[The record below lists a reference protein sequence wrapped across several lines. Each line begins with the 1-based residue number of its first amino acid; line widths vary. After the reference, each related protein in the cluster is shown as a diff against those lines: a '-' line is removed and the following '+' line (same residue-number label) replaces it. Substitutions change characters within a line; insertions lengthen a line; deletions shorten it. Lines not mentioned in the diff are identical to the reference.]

1 MKLVN
6 FFIKTLFFP
15 FTIRNVWLKEK
26 NRFDL
31 QSLFRLYDNLFKI
44 IDNLLQKR
52 TALSHTNFPQFHTL
66 RTLVIC
72 VGLFVV
78 PVISHA
84 SVLISEVAWMGTD
97 EDANNEWIELYN
109 LSGAETDLAGWTLTD
124 DGSLSV
130 TLAGTIA
137 PHGVAVLE
145 RTDDDTVPGTALMI
159 YTGALS
165 NSGGTLTLRNAEGGI
180 SDQAVGSDGWAGIGG
195 SNTVPKKTAQRTRT
209 GTWVTGVPT
218 PYADN
223 VQEDAPVV
231 EDDTVDEA
239 TTETETVTTH
249 SSNSG
254 GGSSSKKKAEQ
265 KELSKP
271 ELALSVQAPKIV
283 YVNQDVQFEVAPSGI
298 GETFMKSLVYTWN
311 FGDTYTAEKKIASHT
326 FAYPGEYVVV
336 AEAVFAKQQAF
347 ARHEV
352 TVLPVLLELGRTPQ
366 GDVQL
371 RNTAKHEVDLG
382 GFVVHGEKSF
392 TFPKYTFVKAGGTLI
407 VPKDRVG
414 AHASNIALLDTQK
427 VAVASS
433 GEKVS
438 VPKQTALTQR
448 SVRQE
453 YPTAPIKNLE
463 QQEAPITASV
473 EVQESESAVIQI
485 GNREVEEKGVL
496 AQFFNR
502 VRGFFGL

>member
-1 MKLVN
+1 M
-6 FFIKTLFFP
+6 
-15 FTIRNVWLKEK
+15 
-26 NRFDL
+26 
-31 QSLFRLYDNLFKI
+31 
-44 IDNLLQKR
+44 QKR

-109 LSGAETDLAGWTLTD
+109 LSGTEADLTGWILTD
-124 DGSLSV
+124 GDSLSV
-130 TLAGTIA
+130 TLAGTIT

-145 RTDDDTVPGTALMI
+145 RTDDDTIPGTALMT

-165 NSGGTLTLRNAEGGI
+165 NTGGTLTLRNAEGGI
-180 SDQAVGSDGWAGIGG
+180 SDQAVGGDSWSGIGG

-209 GTWVTGVPT
+209 GAWVTGAPT

-223 VQEDAPVV
+223 VQEDVPVV
-231 EDDTVDEA
+231 EDETTDEVV
-239 TTETETVTTH
+239 TETETTVTR

-254 GGSSSKKKAEQ
+254 GGSSSKKKSEQ
-265 KELSKP
+265 KESNKP
-271 ELALSVQAPKIV
+271 ELTLSVRAPKIV
-283 YVNQDVQFEVAPSGI
+283 YVNQEVQFEVTPSGI
-298 GETFMKSLVYTWN
+298 GETLMKSLVYAWN
-311 FGDTYTAEKKIASHT
+311 FGDTYTAGTRKTSHT

-336 AEAVFAKQQAF
+336 VDAVFAKQQAL

-382 GFVVHGEKSF
+382 GFVVHGSKSF
-392 TFPKYTFVKAGGTLI
+392 TFPKYTFIKAGGVLI

-414 AHASNIALLDTQK
+414 AYASNIALLDTQK
-427 VAVASS
+427 VVVASY
-433 GEKVS
+433 GQKVS
-438 VPKQTALTQR
+438 VPQTYLTQG
-448 SVRQE
+448 SIKQE
-453 YPTAPIKNLE
+453 YNDIDPVENLE
-463 QQEAPITASV
+463 QQEVASTANV
-473 EVQESESAVIQI
+473 EAQKTESGTIQI
-485 GNREVEEKGVL
+485 GNREVKERGVL